1 MSSDNTE
8 IVYSPKHSVAPD
20 QDIYGN
26 CILISSTKIILRNI
40 IVVLNNS
47 LKTTYFSA
55 EEIAFIKDLNY
66 NKCNEFMNQSINSD
80 FLHLCLDNICDE
92 QFIFDKLKNHDC
104 INIILIFIF
113 FYYFLWDL
121 NKNILNYDKTLKH
134 IVESD
139 LEFKKVMPITSET
152 LNEAFII
159 LFINCESFQETM
171 DKIFTID
178 SDVSKLFTHNLKLTT
193 LITNLFDILRK
204 TPKYT
209 LYEMYFS
216 SETEEKI
223 FNIHLIVSK
232 TENYYFKISI
242 DNLIKILNLSS
253 KQKFYTSIGTHLEC
267 LDELSHLSEQEGEGH
282 ALYIQSIE
290 GCNSHIR
297 NSWGADKSSIFQ
309 NICKLLSKF
318 LISNKSCTTISF
330 DGMFMSNDESQS
342 IIDNISQ
349 NSSII
354 TEETTLHEANML
366 LMPPHIRKKK
376 SAKSVKLIIE
386 TPSIQEIKLPTEK
399 KTKKK
404 RKQTQERKKR
414 IKEIKREKRREKR
427 KSLKKTKKHSDSDSE
442 IDEIIAQGDIIG
454 ER

>member
-8 IVYSPKHSVAPD
+8 EIAYSPKDSCAPD
-20 QDIYGN
+20 QDNYGN
-26 CILISSTKIILRNI
+26 CLLISSTKVIIRNI

-66 NKCNEFMNQSINSD
+66 NKCNEFINQSINSD

-92 QFIFDKLKNHDC
+92 QFIFFRLRNHDC

-121 NKNILNYDKTLKH
+121 SKNILKYDKTLKY

-139 LEFKKVMPITSET
+139 IEFKKIMPVSSEI

-159 LFINCESFQETM
+159 LFINRESFQETM
-171 DKIFTID
+171 DKNFTID
-178 SDVSKLFTHNLKLTT
+178 SDVSKIFTHNLRLTI

-216 SETEEKI
+216 SETEEKL
-223 FNIHLIVSK
+223 FNIHLISE

-242 DNLIKILNLSS
+242 NNLIKILNISS
-253 KQKFYTSIGTHLEC
+253 KQGFYTSIGTQLEC
-267 LDELSHLSEQEGEGH
+267 LDNFSHISENECGGH

-290 GCNSHIR
+290 ECNSHIR
-297 NSWGADKSSIFQ
+297 NSWGLEKSSIFQ

-318 LISNKSCTTISF
+318 VIGNKSCKTISF
-330 DGMFMSNDESQS
+330 DGMFMSNEESQA

-354 TEETTLHEANML
+354 TEETTLYEATIL
-366 LMPPHIRKKK
+366 LMPPPIRKKK
-376 SAKSVKLIIE
+376 SVKSTKSVKSVKS
-386 TPSIQEIKLPTEK
+386 TTEK

-404 RKQTQERKKR
+404 RKQTQQRKERL
-414 IKEIKREKRREKR
+414 KEIRREKRREKR
-427 KSLKKTKKHSDSDSE
+427 KTLKKLKQMNSDSDSE
-442 IDEIIAQGDIIG
+442 IDEIIAEGDNMG
-454 ER
+454 EK